1 MNEKEMNLAIL
12 YALYKAAEEAFNY
25 CNLKPGNYT
34 AAELA
39 RMEKGKEKKK
49 GLKWK
54 DEAKRNELRTVTVGA
69 FTCSFPLCQSFAL
82 VVKFERLCSVGKAK
96 QKTFA
101 RKDST
106 EPVCA
111 SVTVEVNKNY
121 KSLAD
126 YAEDSKGLR
135 PVLQCVCLDVVTGRA
150 VATDGH
156 VMRIMP
162 IAPIST
168 DGTREGLR
176 PLVNADVWRNMCEK
190 AGKEGA
196 ELCCNLVE
204 GSDGE
209 KWICECCGLTS
220 EVYAG
225 KYPDYIKVVPE
236 VSPSHVLRLT
246 QESLRALKSL
256 IKGVK
261 GKKDI
266 TSISHEEGGCNI
278 TVTCE
283 HEGKKNTV
291 VLPCLVTPGE
301 SYTIYTNAKA
311 WYKDFKDFAM
321 YIGRSNNRPQVLV
334 DGNALT
340 LVMPLLPEDA
350 TLYNID
356 YTDGVSPFA
365 LAGLDC
371 RPLDGA
377 TGKEEAPEGV
387 TCAIEQ
393 ESTKDISNETSDN
406 NMNELKADKKSIE
419 PESVET
425 VESVEAITDAVQPM
439 EGTRQ
444 TTTAVKTLEDAQERP
459 KELPLRISEAINR
472 ALDGE
477 DETFI
482 ALRKAIILYHLNTPI
497 YLLVGLQPLM
507 LQAIDYDAKADTF
520 TFKSE
525 YGKIYYKCRARVQR
539 WGYVH
544 LQKDFKRV
552 QIITEGL
559 YKSIKNK
566 DRKILSDIYPELLN
580 ILDALEAST
589 KQPDETQAAMKQGT
603 AKEIAAQPE
612 AKETTV
618 KAKKER
624 KAVTPLEREA
634 KKFTFEKVGIKAGDV
649 LNFVDGTEVVAEDDK
664 KVIYEGK
671 TYTLSGFCK
680 SFMPERM
687 RNKANAYRGCEY
699 FYKDGVRL
707 GKLFK
712 SYLKTLEADGEHQN
726 TSEKAVCSTVKP
738 SKKTKR
744 IVTPNEKENTA
755 ETKQIGFWSKLL
767 RKAHRFAACFSL

>member
-12 YALYKAAEEAFNY
+12 YALYKTAEEAFVF
-25 CNLKPGNYT
+25 CDVKPGNYT
-34 AAELA
+34 AADLA

-54 DEAKRNELRTVTVGA
+54 DEAKRNELCTVTVGA

-135 PVLQCVCLDVVTGRA
+135 PVLQCVCLDVVNGRA

-162 IAPIST
+162 IPVIRT
-168 DGTREGLR
+168 DGMRESLQ

-196 ELCCNLVE
+196 ELRCNYVQVL
-204 GSDGE
+204 DGE

-261 GKKDI
+261 GKKNI

-356 YTDGVSPFA
+356 YTDGVSPFT
-365 LAGLDC
+365 LAGLDY

-393 ESTKDISNETSDN
+393 QPQETESTKDISNETSDN
-406 NMNELKADKKSIE
+406 NMNELKADKKAIE
-419 PESVET
+419 AETVET
-425 VESVEAITDAVQPM
+425 VGSVEAITDDVPPM
-439 EGTRQ
+439 
-444 TTTAVKTLEDAQERP
+444 
-459 KELPLRISEAINR
+459 
-472 ALDGE
+472 
-477 DETFI
+477 DET
-482 ALRKAIILYHLNTPI
+482 
-497 YLLVGLQPLM
+497 
-507 LQAIDYDAKADTF
+507 
-520 TFKSE
+520 
-525 YGKIYYKCRARVQR
+525 
-539 WGYVH
+539 
-544 LQKDFKRV
+544 
-552 QIITEGL
+552 TET
-559 YKSIKNK
+559 
-566 DRKILSDIYPELLN
+566 E
-580 ILDALEAST
+580 
-589 KQPDETQAAMKQGT
+589 
-603 AKEIAAQPE
+603 AAQPE
-612 AKETTV
+612 AKATTV

-624 KAVTPLEREA
+624 KGVTSLEREA
-634 KKFTFEKVGIKAGDV
+634 KKFTFEKVAIKAGDA
-649 LNFVDGTEVVAEDDK
+649 LTFVDGTEVVAADDN

-680 SFMPERM
+680 SFLPDRM

-712 SYLKTLEADGEHQN
+712 SYLKTLEADGEHQD
-726 TSEKAVCSTVKP
+726 TSEKAVCLTVKP
-738 SKKTKR
+738 SKEAR
-744 IVTPNEKENTA
+744 HIVTPNEKESAA
-755 ETKQIGFWSKLL
+755 ETKQIGFWDKLL

>member
-1 MNEKEMNLAIL
+1 MNMAIL
-12 YALYKAAEEAFNY
+12 EALYKAAQEAFIF
-25 CNLKPGNYT
+25 CKLKPGNYT

-39 RMEKGKEKKK
+39 RMEKGKGKEKR
-49 GLKWK
+49 LKWK
-54 DEAKRNELRTVTVGA
+54 DEEKRNELRTVTLGA

-82 VVKFERLCSVGKAK
+82 VVKFERLCSAGKAK
-96 QKTFA
+96 QKTFT
-101 RKDST
+101 RKDGIKN
-106 EPVCA
+106 VCA
-111 SVTVEVNKNY
+111 SVTVEVNKTY

-135 PVLQCVCLDVVTGRA
+135 PVLQCVCLDVVNGRA

-162 IAPIST
+162 IPVISSE
-168 DGTREGLR
+168 GTREGLR
-176 PLVNADVWRNMCEK
+176 PLVSAEVWRNMCEK

-196 ELCCNLVE
+196 EVCCKLVE

-209 KWICECCGLTS
+209 KWICEGCGLTS

-225 KYPDYIKVVPE
+225 RFPDYIKVVPE

-266 TSISHEEGGCNI
+266 TTISHEEGGCNI

-283 HEGKKNTV
+283 HEGKKNAV

-356 YTDGVSPFA
+356 YTDGVCPFA
-365 LAGLDC
+365 LAGLDY
-371 RPLDGA
+371 RPLNGA
-377 TGKEEAPEGV
+377 TDKEESPEGV
-387 TCAIEQ
+387 TCTIERQ
-393 ESTKDISNETSDN
+393 PQEAESTKDTSSEINDY

-419 PESVET
+419 PET
-425 VESVEAITDAVQPM
+425 VESVGSVEAITDDVQPVD
-439 EGTRQ
+439 ETRQ
-444 TTTAVKTLEDAQERP
+444 TATAVKPLEDAQEHP
-459 KELPLRISEAINR
+459 KGLPLRISEAINR

-497 YLLVGLQPLM
+497 YLLVGLRPLM

-525 YGKIYYKCRARVQR
+525 YGKIYYKSRARVQR

-580 ILDALEAST
+580 ALEALEAST
-589 KQPDETQAAMKQGT
+589 KQPDETKAATEQET
-603 AKEIAAQPE
+603 TKEVAAQPE
-612 AKETTV
+612 A

-634 KKFTFEKVGIKAGDV
+634 KKFTLAKVGIKAGDV
-649 LNFVDGTEVVAEDDK
+649 LNFVDGTEVVATDDN

-671 TYTLSGFCK
+671 AYTLSGFCK
-680 SFMPERM
+680 SFLPDRM

-712 SYLKTLEADGEHQN
+712 SRLMFLEVDGKLQEL
-726 TSEKAVCSTVKP
+726 SEKAACLAIRA
-738 SKKTKR
+738 SKEAR
-744 IVTPNEKENTA
+744 HIVTPNGKESAA
-755 ETKQIGFWSKLL
+755 ETKQIGFWNKLL

>member
-1 MNEKEMNLAIL
+1 MNEKEINLAIL
-12 YALYKAAEEAFNY
+12 YALYKAAEEAFVF
-25 CNLKPGNYT
+25 CDVKPGNYT

-54 DEAKRNELRTVTVGA
+54 DEAKRNELRPVTVGA

-82 VVKFERLCSVGKAK
+82 VIKFERLCGVGKAK
-96 QKTFA
+96 QKTFT
-101 RKDST
+101 RKDRVKN
-106 EPVCA
+106 VCA
-111 SVTVEVNKNY
+111 SVTVEVNKYY

-135 PVLQCVCLDVVTGRA
+135 PVLQCVCLDVVNGRA

-162 IAPIST
+162 ISPIST

-225 KYPDYIKVVPE
+225 KYPDYIKVIPE
-236 VSPSHVLRLT
+236 VSPSHVLCLDS
-246 QESLRALKSL
+246 ESLRALKSL

-261 GKKDI
+261 GKEDI
-266 TSISHEEGGCNI
+266 TTISHEEGGCNI

-283 HEGKKNTV
+283 HDGKKNAV

-311 WYKDFKDFAM
+311 WYKDIKDFAM

-350 TLYNID
+350 TLYNIE
-356 YTDGVSPFA
+356 YTDGVSPFT

-377 TGKEEAPEGV
+377 TGKEEATDGV

-393 ESTKDISNETSDN
+393 QPQKTESAKDISNEKNN
-406 NMNELKADKKSIE
+406 NMTELKPDKKAVE
-419 PESVET
+419 PETVET
-425 VESVEAITDAVQPM
+425 VESVEAITDDVPPM
-439 EGTRQ
+439 
-444 TTTAVKTLEDAQERP
+444 
-459 KELPLRISEAINR
+459 
-472 ALDGE
+472 
-477 DETFI
+477 DET
-482 ALRKAIILYHLNTPI
+482 
-497 YLLVGLQPLM
+497 
-507 LQAIDYDAKADTF
+507 
-520 TFKSE
+520 
-525 YGKIYYKCRARVQR
+525 
-539 WGYVH
+539 
-544 LQKDFKRV
+544 
-552 QIITEGL
+552 TET
-559 YKSIKNK
+559 
-566 DRKILSDIYPELLN
+566 E
-580 ILDALEAST
+580 
-589 KQPDETQAAMKQGT
+589 
-603 AKEIAAQPE
+603 AAQPE
-612 AKETTV
+612 AKATTV

-649 LNFVDGTEVVAEDDK
+649 LNFVDGTEVVAADDN

-744 IVTPNEKENTA
+744 IVTPNEKENTT